1 MAERNFD
8 LIVFD
13 WDGTLMDSTAA
24 IVESITKPGAEIHDY
39 QPTPLDVVKAQSAD
53 LSHKSDAGGVILNLA
68 DADQLRAGWDRLFAN
83 VAAYDAGLTLDGALL
98 ESMGARG
105 TELIVGARSDPDWG
119 PVILVGFGGVTAEI
133 LQDVRL
139 LTPDLPIEAIIGELH
154 QLKQAALLR
163 GFRGAPALDVAA
175 VAQIIATLG
184 RILLTEPAIREIDLN
199 PLILYPE
206 GAVALDALMLTAPRQ
221 D

>member
-1 MAERNFD
+1 M
-8 LIVFD
+8 
-13 WDGTLMDSTAA
+13 
-24 IVESITKPGAEIHDY
+24 
-39 QPTPLDVVKAQSAD
+39 
-53 LSHKSDAGGVILNLA
+53 
-68 DADQLRAGWDRLFAN
+68 
-83 VAAYDAGLTLDGALL
+83 LDGALL
-98 ESMGARG
+98 ETMGARG

-199 PLILYPE
+199 PVILYPE